1 MIITRTPLRVSFV
14 GGGSDLRSFYSKTPG
29 KVLSTSIDKYIYVIL
44 KKQIGIVESKYKI
57 TWNKIELADSIDEI
71 EHPIVREALRLF
83 NIDFPIEIT
92 TFSDIPAGTGL
103 GSSSAFAVGLV
114 HALFALK
121 GQLPTKYELASTGFK
136 IEVDILQ
143 RNMGK
148 QDHFASAYG
157 GLNIFKFN
165 SDESVDILPVPCN
178 ESSVKKLQENLL
190 FFFTEKSR
198 DASVILEKQDNDNV
212 KNHKILC
219 KMRDLVD
226 QLAKEIFE
234 DKETNKFGAL
244 LHENWLLK
252 KTLSSLVSNK
262 NIEQLYQLALNS
274 GASGG
279 KLLGAGGGGFLMFY
293 VEEEFKKSVI
303 QNMRDLNMIE
313 IKFDSSG
320 SRITYFDRSSM

>member
-14 GGGSDLRSFYSKTPG
+14 GGGSDLRSFYLKTPG

-57 TWNKIELADSIDEI
+57 VWNKIELADSIDEI

-198 DASVILEKQDNDNV
+198 DASVILEKQDNDNI

-219 KMRDLVD
+219 KMGDLVD

-244 LHENWLLK
+244 LHENWVLK

-262 NIEQLYQLALNS
+262 NIEQLYQSALNS

-303 QNMRDLNMIE
+303 QNMRDLNLIK